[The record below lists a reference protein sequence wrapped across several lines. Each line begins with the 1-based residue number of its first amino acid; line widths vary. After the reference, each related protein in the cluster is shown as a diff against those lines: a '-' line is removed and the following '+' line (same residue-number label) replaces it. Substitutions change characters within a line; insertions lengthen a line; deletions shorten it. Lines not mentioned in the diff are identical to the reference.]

1 MFSLIFEMLRFA
13 NLSRTAALRPHFLRM
28 SSRSFVLP
36 ARHPVVDSLK
46 AADQDKVA
54 IRHVPSGN
62 TYTYGD
68 MLHDVGYWRTKLQE
82 ITAAATPEASG
93 GHRIA
98 IMGENSYQFAVAFY
112 ASLTLPG
119 TLAVPLCTNHTS
131 AEIQY
136 QLDNSQAS
144 LIITPE
150 RFANKVEQFHNADRQ
165 VLTFEAIQPADKTA
179 KAAPAG
185 AARVH
190 EFREDATYEGAG
202 YMLYT
207 SGTSGNPKG
216 VVTPLETFMAQAKAL
231 SAAWKINEN
240 TNFLHTLPL
249 HHVHGVLIALT
260 LPVLARARVEF
271 LFPFSPA
278 AVLDRLATPPSV
290 LPPINT
296 YTAVPTIYSRLVNYI
311 DEHLPEEKHAAVQ
324 EGFSRLQL
332 AMCGSAALPDPLRQ
346 SWDRVT
352 NGQVSLLE
360 RYGMTETGITLSQP
374 LAPLSSRRP
383 GTVGHPVPSVVA
395 RIVDP
400 DSKEVLFDSS
410 NAAAYKFNKEVS
422 GDLVLGGPTV
432 FKEYWHK
439 PEATRDTFLPDTG
452 NGERWFVTGDVA
464 SVNPEDHSIKILG
477 RASMDIIKSGGEK
490 LSALEIEREILAVPH
505 VAETAVVG
513 LPSREWGEQATAIVV
528 LKSSASPEYRQN
540 FDYQY
545 LKTQLREKLSGYKI
559 PRDVL
564 VLDTPIPRNQM
575 GKVNKKSLVKTLVPD
590 RIKAKI

>member
-1 MFSLIFEMLRFA
+1 M
-13 NLSRTAALRPHFLRM
+13 
-28 SSRSFVLP
+28 
-36 ARHPVVDSLK
+36 
-46 AADQDKVA
+46 
-54 IRHVPSGN
+54 
-62 TYTYGD
+62 
-68 MLHDVGYWRTKLQE
+68 
-82 ITAAATPEASG
+82 
-93 GHRIA
+93 
-98 IMGENSYQFAVAFY
+98 
-112 ASLTLPG
+112 
-119 TLAVPLCTNHTS
+119 
-131 AEIQY
+131 
-136 QLDNSQAS
+136 
-144 LIITPE
+144 
-150 RFANKVEQFHNADRQ
+150 
-165 VLTFEAIQPADKTA
+165 
-179 KAAPAG
+179 
-185 AARVH
+185 
-190 EFREDATYEGAG
+190 
-202 YMLYT
+202 
-207 SGTSGNPKG
+207 
-216 VVTPLETFMAQAKAL
+216 
-231 SAAWKINEN
+231 
-240 TNFLHTLPL
+240 
-249 HHVHGVLIALT
+249 
-260 LPVLARARVEF
+260 
-271 LFPFSPA
+271 
-278 AVLDRLATPPSV
+278 
-290 LPPINT
+290 
-296 YTAVPTIYSRLVNYI
+296 
-311 DEHLPEEKHAAVQ
+311 Q

-410 NAAAYKFNKEVS
+410 NAAAYKFDKEVS

-559 PRDVL
+559 PREVL

-575 GKVNKKSLVKTLVPD
+575 GKVNKKSLVKTLFPD